1 MGILF
6 SSFTFVFTLIVGA
19 IAFAATAIEFPTIM
33 RQLIGWAQQLPPY
46 LSQVGLSDTY
56 LVWTDILLS
65 GDKLVLLGFVLVT
78 RIVFA
83 LIGMIF
89 GPLFGI
95 GPAQAGSDSAF
106 NRWG

>member
-1 MGILF
+1 MRLLF
-6 SSFTFVFTLIVGA
+6 TSFTFVLTLAVGA
-19 IAFAATAIEFPTIM
+19 IAFAATAIQFPTLM
-33 RQLIGWAQQLPPY
+33 RQLIGAAQQLPGY

-65 GDKLVLLGFVLVT
+65 GDKLVLLGFVIVT

-83 LIGMIF
+83 LLGMIF
-89 GPLFGI
+89 GPLFGM
-95 GPAQAGSDSAF
+95 GPAQGSDSAF

>member
-1 MGILF
+1 MRLLF
-6 SSFTFVFTLIVGA
+6 SSFTFILTLAVGA
-19 IAFAATAIEFPTIM
+19 IAFAFTAIEFPTIM
-33 RQLIGWAQQLPPY
+33 RELIGAAQQLPGY
-46 LSQVGLSDTY
+46 LSQVGLSDNY

-65 GDKLVLLGFVLVT
+65 GDKLVLLGFVIVT

-83 LIGMIF
+83 LLGMIF

-95 GPAQAGSDSAF
+95 GPAQWAAISAF